1 VFVKAS
7 AKQQMLTVDFTDIGI
22 VLRPHAEIVH
32 HRLIDKIAALKTH
45 LAEMYN
51 TPVGVQLIEPRT
63 AERAAAQASSDAT
76 PTTEPVLASAQSE
89 DLLPIEQTLIDLFK
103 ARRASAP
110 GK

>member
-1 VFVKAS
+1 
-7 AKQQMLTVDFTDIGI
+7 MLTVDFTDIGI

-63 AERAAAQASSDAT
+63 AERAAERAAAQASTDAT